1 MPKKKSRQL
10 KQFPKNQLLSH
21 LLQIHSMK
29 SLLEERNSNFQNTPK
44 KEKLPN
50 NPKNQHQN
58 QNQLQKQNLLLL
70 PLKLLLVIMMKYQL
84 VEVDKKHLASLTN
97 CQSVNQTLSKCQSFL
112 KRDSKPQLKPTT
124 QCLKN

>member
-1 MPKKKSRQL
+1 MLKKKSRQL
-10 KQFPKNQLLSH
+10 KQFPKNQLLNH

-29 SLLEERNSNFQNTPK
+29 SPLEERNSNFQNTPK

-58 QNQLQKQNLLLL
+58 QNQLQKQNLLL

-84 VEVDKKHLASLTN
+84 MEANQKHQASLTN